1 MPVVFLVHGG
11 LWEEDATAARFWR
24 DTGIEAGLRRR
35 GFAVLAPDRLR
46 RAQDWQSE
54 AEHLASFLPSGPLTV
69 VAASNG
75 CSAAARLALTLPAQV
90 ALLVLAWPATAGD
103 PAGDA
108 SVRHRLAR
116 QGATAETIDALLAGR
131 TLRGVTDPEL
141 AALAVPAAVLPSVP
155 ASPAHQRRTADAL
168 LRLIPR
174 VRELPGCPEPPSP
187 AFPLHRDQFLDRI
200 AAFAAA

>member
-1 MPVVFLVHGG
+1 MPPVFLVHGG
-11 LWEEDATAARFWR
+11 LWEDMDAARFGR
-24 DTGIEAGLRRR
+24 ATGIETGLRHR
-35 GFAVLAPDRLR
+35 GLRVLAPDRLP
-46 RAQDWQSE
+46 RAPDWQAE
-54 AEHLASFLPSGPLTV
+54 ADHLAAALPAGPAAV

-75 CSAAARLALTLPAQV
+75 CSAAVRLALTLPAQV

-103 PAGDA
+103 PACDA

-131 TLRGVTDPEL
+131 TLRGMTDPEIATL
-141 AALAVPAAVLPSVP
+141 GMPAAVLPSAP
-155 ASPAHQRRTADAL
+155 ANPAHQRRTADAL

-187 AFPLHRDQFLDRI
+187 AFAPHRERFLDAI
-200 AAFAAA
+200 ADFTTT